1 MRKIETEMN
10 DAISEKRD
18 WKCDNTEVLTTNDV
32 STVLLHGNKIAE
44 VGDNFV
50 RLFDGGRQ
58 SVTTKSRLSAI
69 LSRHGLPGEGIF
81 QKKGEWFVTVKT
93 DTELATIPF
102 FSSMRLA

>member
-44 VGDNFV
+44 VEGERKKLRDRKNRFAV
-50 RLFDGGRQ
+50 KLD
-58 SVTTKSRLSAI
+58 VT
-69 LSRHGLPGEGIF
+69 
-81 QKKGEWFVTVKT
+81 
-93 DTELATIPF
+93 
-102 FSSMRLA
+102 